1 VNRLILLTG
10 ATRSGKSR
18 LAVELARQFGP
29 RILYLATCRPADD
42 EMARRVA
49 RHRQAR
55 PPSWQTLEVAE
66 NLPDAIS
73 RVDGT
78 LDGVLLDCLTLYVAR
93 LVSRKASDEVILKQ
107 IRTLC
112 ETLRRAPLPM
122 VVVTNEVGWGV
133 VPTSR
138 SGRRFRDLAGLA
150 NQLVAQ
156 AADEV
161 YLVIAGLP
169 LCLKRH
175 PSTPGPATL
184 KPSFVLRTSER
195 LLRSFSEGELRRGL
209 SEALLRRSEAS
220 ASQRRAQR
228 AKEEVA
234 HATHRRALR
243 PH

>member
-1 VNRLILLTG
+1 MNRLILLTG

-29 RILYLATCRPADD
+29 RILYLATCRPTDA
-42 EMARRVA
+42 EMKRRVA

-73 RVDGT
+73 HVEGTIDGA
-78 LDGVLLDCLTLYVAR
+78 LLDCLTLYVAR
-93 LVSRKASDEVILKQ
+93 LASRKASDEAILKQ
-107 IRTLC
+107 LRALC
-112 ETLRRAPLPM
+112 EAMRRAPFPI

-156 AADEV
+156 AADEA
-161 YLVIAGLP
+161 YLVVAGLP
-169 LCLKRH
+169 LSLKRH
-175 PSTPGPATL
+175 PSTPG
-184 KPSFVLRTSER
+184 
-195 LLRSFSEGELRRGL
+195 
-209 SEALLRRSEAS
+209 
-220 ASQRRAQR
+220 
-228 AKEEVA
+228 VA
-234 HATHRRALR
+234 HATRRYVLR